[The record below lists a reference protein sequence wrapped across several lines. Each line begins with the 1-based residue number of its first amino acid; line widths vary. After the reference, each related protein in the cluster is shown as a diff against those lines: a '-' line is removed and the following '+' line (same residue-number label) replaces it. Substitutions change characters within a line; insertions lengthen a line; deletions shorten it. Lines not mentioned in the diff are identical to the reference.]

1 MKRITSHDPRTRDI
15 RATGGPTGWRG
26 IDFVTLA
33 VLAVAFG
40 VAFWG
45 WDTFLYPLFLAGVVF
60 PPAQSLALGVW
71 LLPAVVGA
79 LIVRRPGAALYT
91 EVIAATVEALLGNQ
105 WGIAVLVSAL
115 LQGLGVEIAFALFAW
130 RRFGPLVAML
140 AGALAAVLELVGWEW
155 WMYMAEYE
163 FGWKLLALAFAVTS
177 GILVAG
183 LGGWTLMRSLAA
195 AGALGPFPPGR
206 EHAARTA
213 S

>member
-1 MKRITSHDPRTRDI
+1 MTRTTSHDPRTRNI
-15 RATGGPTGWRG
+15 PAAGGPTAWRG

-71 LLPAVVGA
+71 LLPAVVGG
-79 LIVRRPGAALYT
+79 LVVRRPGAALYT
-91 EVIAATVEALLGNQ
+91 EVIAATVEMMLGNQ
-105 WGIAVLVSAL
+105 WGTTVLVSAL
-115 LQGLGVEIAFALFAW
+115 VQGLGVEIAFALFAW

-155 WMYMAEYE
+155 WSYMAEYD
-163 FGWKLLALAFAVTS
+163 FGWKLLALGFAVTS
-177 GILVAG
+177 GVVVAG
-183 LGGWTLMRSLAA
+183 IGGWLLMRALAA

-206 EHAARTA
+206 EHAVRTA